1 MELPLSDHLLQILC
15 VHVQSSKE
23 VFMVLFEMQSVFQ
36 QQKRWNSPKCLVTD
50 FHIAT
55 CILIK
60 RHV

>member
-1 MELPLSDHLLQILC
+1 MELPLPDHLLQILC
-15 VHVQSSKE
+15 VHVQSSEE

-36 QQKRWNSPKCLVTD
+36 QKRWNSPKCLVMD
-50 FHIAT
+50 FHIMT